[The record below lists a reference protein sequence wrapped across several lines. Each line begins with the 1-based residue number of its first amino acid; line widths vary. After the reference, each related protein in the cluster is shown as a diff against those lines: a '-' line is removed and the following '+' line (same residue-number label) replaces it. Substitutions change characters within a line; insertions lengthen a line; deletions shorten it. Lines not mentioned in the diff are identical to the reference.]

1 MVVTIITIL
10 LFLISKIMQLNT
22 CLNRIFKYSITF
34 TILLFVVLNVAT
46 AQDENKEKEVVEITA
61 KAIPLSD
68 ISAESEDLAKRI
80 TKLRTILNPSSKIEE
95 IDSLINDTS
104 HEITLRKDSL
114 FQNIDNLSQRRLKI
128 ELIEWGNYKSE
139 LKDYQNILSTRLTK
153 VTKTNKELTSEYKR
167 WEITKEKFTDKVES
181 KKIFN
186 SIDTVLIT
194 LEGIIKI
201 SLVRLDSI
209 FLVQKSLTNLI
220 VSVDEVISEIKR
232 MELQLQKNYFI
243 MDSPALWKLHEID
256 SIANDTLNVKITN
269 SYSSVKGRV
278 GENLQSL
285 SEYIKKNLKTFIFQ
299 ISFLFLMLLLIFV
312 VKRHW
317 EQEPHELTNQIE
329 KEAYIVLQFPFAAT
343 IAVGFLASAFFY
355 KSLIPIFSEIHVLLI
370 LSATTYLLP
379 RFTTKHFT
387 RFLLL
392 LWLVYVIQSVDV
404 YLNPFSLLFRIL
416 LILDSI
422 ILIVALIYGRIE
434 IKKNPNKFT
443 HISTLF
449 KLVTPIYFL
458 FLLFAIISDIIGMV
472 HLSHFIVSGVLSSTT
487 LGIIVYLAVKVT
499 TSFFILLFKLRDSM
513 HTQALSTMVKV
524 TQKRIKPI
532 LLFIA
537 FILWILFTLKSF
549 EIYNHLLNYAED
561 ILMIKWDVGKLTISL
576 GGILSFS
583 MIFVI
588 AILLAKLA
596 AAIFHDDWMIQVLPR
611 GLAPAISLI
620 LRIFIISIGLYAA
633 LSAAGL
639 DLSKL
644 GFIVGALGVGI
655 GFGLQNVVLNFIAGL
670 ILAFERPINLGD
682 TIEID
687 QEKGVVTNIGVR
699 SSNIRT
705 YSGSEAIIP
714 NGDLISKKVV
724 NWTLANRDRRSK
736 ILMKTSANA
745 DPEKVVEL
753 FNSIAA
759 EHPGVFKNPKP
770 YTLFRGFNVEGNLD
784 FELYYWTTFNQTL
797 DIDHDIALS
806 IFKKLKE
813 ENIQAP
819 IPVRKIISSK

>member
-1 MVVTIITIL
+1 
-10 LFLISKIMQLNT
+10 MQLNT
-22 CLNRIFKYSITF
+22 CLNRIFKYSVTF
-34 TILLFVVLNVAT
+34 IILLFVILNVAT
-46 AQDENKEKEVVEITA
+46 AQDENKEKQEKEVVEVTV

-80 TKLRTILNPSSKIEE
+80 KKLRTILNPSSKIEK

-104 HEITLRKDSL
+104 HEIALRKDSL
-114 FQNIDNLSQRRLKI
+114 FQKIDKLSQRRLKI
-128 ELIEWGNYKSE
+128 EQIEWGNYKSE
-139 LKDYQNILSTRLTK
+139 LKDYQNVLSARLTK
-153 VTKTNKELTSEYKR
+153 VTNTNKELTSEYKK

-181 KKIFN
+181 KKIFY
-186 SIDTVLIT
+186 SIDTVLLT

-209 FLVQKSLTNLI
+209 FLVQKNLTNLI

-232 MELQLQKNYFI
+232 MELQLQRNYFVI
-243 MDSPALWKLHEID
+243 DSPALWKFSEID
-256 SIANDTLNVKITN
+256 SIASDTLNITINN
-269 SYSSVKGRV
+269 SYSSIKGRI

-285 SEYIKKNLKTFIFQ
+285 SEYLKQNLKTLIFQ
-299 ISFLFLMLLLIFV
+299 ISFLFLMLILIFV

-317 EQEPHELTNQIE
+317 EQEPHELTNQVE
-329 KEAYIVLQFPFAAT
+329 KDAYIVLQYPGAAT
-343 IAVGFLASAFFY
+343 IAVGVLISAFFY
-355 KSLIPIFSEIHVLLI
+355 TSLIPIFGEIHVLLI
-370 LSATTYLLP
+370 LSATTFLLP
-379 RFTTKHFT
+379 RFTTKRFT

-392 LWLVYVIQSVDV
+392 LLSVYIIQSIDV
-404 YLNPFSLLFRIL
+404 YLNPLSFLFRIL
-416 LILDSI
+416 LLIDSI
-422 ILIVALIYGRIE
+422 ILITALIYGRIE

-443 HISTLF
+443 HINKLF
-449 KLVTPIYFL
+449 RFVVPIYVL
-458 FLLFAIISDIIGMV
+458 FLAFAIIADVIGMV
-472 HLSHFIVSGVLSSTT
+472 HLSHFVVSGVLSSTT
-487 LGIIVYLAVKVT
+487 LGIIVYLSVKVT

-513 HTQALSTMVKV
+513 HTQALSTMIKV

-532 LLFIA
+532 LLFIGL
-537 FILWILFTLKSF
+537 ILWILFTLKSF
-549 EIYNHLLNYAED
+549 EIYNHLLNYAEE

-583 MIFVI
+583 MIFII

-596 AAIFHDDWMIQVLPR
+596 AAIFHDDWMINVLPR
-611 GLAPAISLI
+611 GIAPAISLI
-620 LRIFIISIGLYAA
+620 LRIFIITIGLYAA

-714 NGDLISKKVV
+714 NGDLISKKVI

-813 ENIQAP
+813 EDIQAP

>member
-1 MVVTIITIL
+1 
-10 LFLISKIMQLNT
+10 MQLSSY
-22 CLNRIFKYSITF
+22 LNRIFKYSLT
-34 TILLFVVLNVAT
+34 LVVLFSISSGIAT
-46 AQDENKEKEVVEITA
+46 AQEKEETGKEEKEVTEITV
-61 KAIPLSD
+61 KAIALSD

-80 TKLRTILNPSSKIEE
+80 TKLRTILNPSSEIEK
-95 IDSLINDTS
+95 IDSLINETS
-104 HEITLRKDSL
+104 KEIALRKDSL
-114 FQNIDNLSQRRLKI
+114 FQKIDQLSQRRLKI
-128 ELIEWGNYKSE
+128 EQIEWGNYKSE

-153 VTKTNKELTSEYKR
+153 ITDTNKELTSEYKR

-181 KKIFN
+181 KKIFY

-209 FLVQKSLTNLI
+209 FIIQKNLTNLI
-220 VSVDEVISEIKR
+220 VSVDEVISEIQR
-232 MELQLQKNYFI
+232 MELELQKNYFV
-243 MDSPALWKLHEID
+243 MDSPALWKFSEID
-256 SIANDTLNVKITN
+256 SIANDTLNTAINN
-269 SYSSVKGRV
+269 SYSSVKGRI
-278 GENLQSL
+278 GENMQSL
-285 SEYIKKNLKTFIFQ
+285 SEYLKKNLKIFIFQ
-299 ISFLFLMLLLIFV
+299 ISFLILLLVLIFV
-312 VKRHW
+312 IKKHW
-317 EQEPHELTNQIE
+317 EQEPHELTSQVE
-329 KEAYIVLQFPFAAT
+329 KEAYIVLQYPWAAT
-343 IAVGFLASAFFY
+343 LAVGILASAFFY
-355 KSLIPIFSEIHVLLI
+355 KSLIPVFGEIHVFLI

-379 RFTTKHFT
+379 RFTTRRFT
-387 RFLLL
+387 IFLLL
-392 LWLVYVIQSVDV
+392 LLFVYVIQSIDV
-404 YLNPFSLLFRIL
+404 YLNPVSFLFRIL
-416 LILDSI
+416 LLIDSI
-422 ILIVALIYGRIE
+422 ILIAALIFGLIE
-434 IKKNPNKFT
+434 IKEHPDKFT
-443 HISTLF
+443 NINKLF
-449 KLVTPIYFL
+449 KFITPIYVL
-458 FLLFAIISDIIGMV
+458 FLTIAIVADIIGMV

-487 LGIIVYLAVKVT
+487 LGIIVYLSVKVT
-499 TSFFILLFKLRDSM
+499 SSFFILLFKLRDSM
-513 HTQALSTMVKV
+513 HTQALSTMAKV
-524 TQKRIKPI
+524 TQKRIKPF
-532 LLFIA
+532 LLFIG

-549 EIYNHLLNYAED
+549 EVYGHLLNYAGE

-576 GGILSFS
+576 GGILSFVG
-583 MIFVI
+583 IFVI

-596 AAIFHDDWMIQVLPR
+596 AAIFQDDWMINVLPR
-611 GLAPAISLI
+611 GIAPAISLI
-620 LRIFIISIGLYAA
+620 LRIFIISVGLYVS